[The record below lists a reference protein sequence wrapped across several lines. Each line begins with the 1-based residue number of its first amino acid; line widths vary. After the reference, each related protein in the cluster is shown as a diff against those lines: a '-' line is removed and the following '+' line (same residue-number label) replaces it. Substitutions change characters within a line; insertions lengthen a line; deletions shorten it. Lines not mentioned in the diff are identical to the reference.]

1 VRRHSHRSILIPLCG
16 LGILG
21 GCARALREPPPLA
34 ALAGS
39 ARIHGPDEA
48 EGLLHEAQELF
59 DRRDL
64 ASVRRAVATWLAAAA
79 ADPGRSEGL
88 VGAARGGSW
97 LAEHETDP
105 RTRLEAATAA
115 VQAAQHCLRVDPL
128 SPVCSYWLGAALGLR
143 AREKPSTGLSALP
156 TIVDAFERAA
166 RAEPLLEEAG
176 PDRALALLFVRAPGW
191 PAGPGDPDR
200 GLVHARLAVEH
211 RPGHPPNH
219 LALGEA
225 LKAVG
230 ELKASAE
237 AYRRAL
243 VLAQVQP
250 AAGDP
255 DAADW
260 VSEAREALRS
270 LSGE

>member
-1 VRRHSHRSILIPLCG
+1 VRPHGRLAILVPLCG
-16 LGILG
+16 LGVLG
-21 GCARALREPPPLA
+21 GCARALHEPPSVA

-39 ARIHGPDEA
+39 SSSHGPEEVED
-48 EGLLHEAQELF
+48 LLVQAQALF

-64 ASVRRAVATWLAAAA
+64 PSARRAVATWLAAAA

-88 VGAARGGSW
+88 VGAARGGTW

-105 RTRLEAATAA
+105 GARLQAATSA

-128 SPVCSYWLGAALGLR
+128 SPPCSYWLGAALGLQ

-156 TIVDAFERAA
+156 TIVEAFERAA
-166 RAEPLLEEAG
+166 EGDPLLEEAG

-191 PAGPGDPDR
+191 PTGPGDPER
-200 GLVHARLAVEH
+200 GLDHARHAVER
-211 RPGHPPNH
+211 RPGYPPNH

-230 ELKASAE
+230 EWEASAE

-243 VLAQVQP
+243 ELAETQP
-250 AAGDP
+250 ASGDR

-260 VSEAREALRS
+260 AKQARDALRS
-270 LSGE
+270 PSGE